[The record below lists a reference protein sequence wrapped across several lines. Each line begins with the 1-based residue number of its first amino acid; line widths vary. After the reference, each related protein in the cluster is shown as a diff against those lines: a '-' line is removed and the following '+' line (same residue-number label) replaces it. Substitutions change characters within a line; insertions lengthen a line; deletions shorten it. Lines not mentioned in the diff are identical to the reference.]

1 MSTHQNSN
9 KNPRKSGVPIILAV
23 IVAFVLFNA
32 VKQNNRQK
40 HSSPGTPIVSQPK
53 VVANPI
59 LGQLQQYAQTTPRE
73 GIAIGV
79 ALDISGSMDE
89 TVADQDGGTQAKIII
104 ARRCVMNILKETN
117 AFAQKHPEQAI
128 EVGIFEFSSRQ
139 GQPSCRQVVPF
150 GPVKPEISQKAIER
164 MHAKGGTPIG
174 DAIVTVK
181 QKMNLTGLKQQ
192 HLLVITDGE
201 NNQGYDPGDVVNAI
215 YRLPD
220 EQIASVYFFALDV
233 AANKFNKVRDAG
245 GLVLAASNE
254 QGLQQ
259 TLDYVL
265 AGKILVEQPEVSGT
279 K

>member
-1 MSTHQNSN
+1 MYIPRNNN
-9 KNPRKSGVPIILAV
+9 KKPNKAFGQIILAV
-23 IVAFVLFNA
+23 VFFLFLLNV
-32 VKQNNRQK
+32 VKQSNRQNHNLPVTSGK
-40 HSSPGTPIVSQPK
+40 SK
-53 VVANPI
+53 VKAVTNP
-59 LGQLQQYAQTTPRE
+59 LLRQLQENTETTPRE
-73 GIAIGV
+73 GVAVGV
-79 ALDISGSMDE
+79 VLDVSGSMNQPVD
-89 TVADQDGGTQAKIII
+89 DQDGGRQAKIAI
-104 ARRCVMNILKETN
+104 AQRCVMNILNEVN
-117 AFAQKHPEQAI
+117 SFIQKHPEKHI
-128 EVGIFEFSSRQ
+128 EVGVYEFSSIQ
-139 GQPSCRQVVPF
+139 GMPSCRQVVPF
-150 GPVKPEISQKAIER
+150 GPVKSEISRNAIMKMR
-164 MHAKGGTPIG
+164 AKGGTPIG

-220 EQIASVYFFALDV
+220 DQLASVYFFAFDI

-245 GLVLAASNE
+245 GLVLAASNG

-265 AGKILVEQPEVSGT
+265 AGKILVEQPEVPGA

>member
-1 MSTHQNSN
+1 MSIHRNSN
-9 KNPRKSGVPIILAV
+9 KNPNKAFGKIILAV
-23 IVAFVLFNA
+23 IVAFVFLNA

-40 HSSPGTPIVSQPK
+40 HRSPGTPAVSQPQA
-53 VVANPI
+53 VANPI
-59 LGQLQQYAQTTPRE
+59 LGQLQQNVQTTPRA
-73 GIAIGV
+73 GIAIGI
-79 ALDISGSMDE
+79 ALDVSGSMDE
-89 TVADQDGGTQAKIII
+89 VVADQDGGSQPKIVI
-104 ARRCVMNILKETN
+104 ARRCVLNILKETE
-117 AFAQKHPEQAI
+117 AFLKKHPDQPI
-128 EVGIFEFSSRQ
+128 EVGVYEFSSRS
-139 GQPSCRQVVPF
+139 GQPSCRQVIPF
-150 GPVKPEISQKAIER
+150 GPVRLDPSGRAVDR
-164 MHAKGGTPIG
+164 MRAKGGTPIG

-220 EQIASVYFFALDV
+220 DQIANVYFFAFDV

-245 GLVLAASNE
+245 GLVLAATNE

-265 AGKILVEQPEVSGT
+265 AGKILVEQPEIPGA

>member
-1 MSTHQNSN
+1 MSIRQNSN
-9 KNPRKSGVPIILAV
+9 KKPNKAATILAIIFAV
-23 IVAFVLFNA
+23 VLFNA
-32 VKQNNRQK
+32 VRQNNRQK
-40 HSSPGTPIVSQPK
+40 HSSPWTPVVPQPK
-53 VVANPI
+53 AVANPI
-59 LGQLQQYAQTTPRE
+59 LGQLQKNDAVMPRE
-73 GIAIGV
+73 GIAIGI
-79 ALDISGSMDE
+79 ALDVSGSMNDF
-89 TVADQDGGTQAKIII
+89 VADQAGGTQAKIII
-104 ARRCVMNILKETN
+104 AQRCVLNIMKEAN
-117 AFAQKHPEQAI
+117 SFVQKHPEQTI
-128 EVGIFEFSSRQ
+128 KVGIYEFSSRQ

-150 GPVKPEISQKAIER
+150 GPVGPDLSRPSIMGMR
-164 MHAKGGTPIG
+164 AKGGTPIG
-174 DAIVTVK
+174 DAMVTVK

-220 EQIASVYFFALDV
+220 DQKASVYFFAFDI
-233 AANKFNKVRDAG
+233 AADKFTKVRDAG

-265 AGKILVEQPEVSGT
+265 AGRILVEQPEVPGA

>member
-1 MSTHQNSN
+1 MSIHQNNNNKSN
-9 KNPRKSGVPIILAV
+9 KALGNIILAI
-23 IVAFVLFNA
+23 IVAVVLLN
-32 VKQNNRQK
+32 VLKQNK
-40 HSSPGTPIVSQPK
+40 GHKIVSPNVPAAAPVR
-53 VVANPI
+53 VVENPL
-59 LGQLQQYAQTTPRE
+59 LGQLQKSAEVTPRE

-79 ALDISGSMDE
+79 ALDVSGSMSE
-89 TVADQDGGTQAKIII
+89 LVADQDGGKQPKIVI
-104 ARRCVMNILKETN
+104 AQRCVLNIMKEAT
-117 AFAQKHPEQAI
+117 AFLQKHPDQKI
-128 EVGIFEFSSRQ
+128 EVGIYEFSSRQ

-150 GPVKPEISQKAIER
+150 GPVQLDSSSQAIGR
-164 MHAKGGTPIG
+164 MRAKGGTPIG

-215 YRLPD
+215 YRLPTD
-220 EQIASVYFFALDV
+220 QLASVYFFAFDV
-233 AANKFNKVRDAG
+233 AADKFNKVRDAG
-245 GLVLAASNE
+245 GLILAASNE

-265 AGKILVEQPEVSGT
+265 AGKILVEQPEVPET

>member
-1 MSTHQNSN
+1 MSTRQSSN
-9 KNPRKSGVPIILAV
+9 KKPNKAIGKIILTV

-40 HSSPGTPIVSQPK
+40 HRSPGTPVVSQPRA
-53 VVANPI
+53 VANPI
-59 LGQLQQYAQTTPRE
+59 LGQLQQHAQTTHRE

-79 ALDISGSMDE
+79 ALDVSGSMDE
-89 TVADQDGGTQAKIII
+89 SVADQDGRMQAKIII

-117 AFAQKHPEQAI
+117 AFVQKHPDQTV

-150 GPVKPEISQKAIER
+150 GPVQPDGSRQAIER
-164 MHAKGGTPIG
+164 MRAKGGTPIG

-181 QKMNLTGLKQQ
+181 QKMNQTGLKRQ

-201 NNQGYDPGDVVNAI
+201 NNQGYDPGDVVNAM
-215 YRLPD
+215 YRLAD
-220 EQIASVYFFALDV
+220 DQIASVYFFAFDI

-245 GLVLAASNE
+245 GLVLAAANE

-265 AGKILVEQPEVSGT
+265 AGKILVEQPEIPGA